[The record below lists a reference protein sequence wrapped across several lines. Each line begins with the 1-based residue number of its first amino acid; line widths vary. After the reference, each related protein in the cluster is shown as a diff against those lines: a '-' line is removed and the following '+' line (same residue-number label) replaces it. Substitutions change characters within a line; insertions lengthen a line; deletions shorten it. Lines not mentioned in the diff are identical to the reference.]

1 LANINPQDIQSI
13 EILKDASATAIYGSR
28 GANGVVIITTKSG
41 KVGKTVVTYDGNM
54 RINAISKRLDVL
66 DGTEFL
72 QYRRLSDRGGA
83 DDAVAMQMDPDSNGT
98 VDVPTHNWQR
108 EVYRTSF
115 SQSHTATVSG
125 GSKETQFSGSLNYLD
140 DEGIIIT
147 NNNKKYN
154 GRLRVDHNV
163 SDKIKVGVNLNFSN
177 SVIKGATNS
186 GGAFQGVSRTAL
198 FSRPVDIYSA
208 SDASDGFDTYISPV
222 TNITSSQLSSNTS
235 RTIGNS
241 YFNYKITKELTFN
254 TLVGG
259 NISDSKG
266 KEFYP
271 NTSTGGVK
279 TNGAAAIQ
287 NIHSLNWTNTNQL
300 TYNKQ
305 FGKNTLNAIGVFEI
319 SSYEFENNI
328 VQAEDFSF
336 PINGVDNIGAASRVT
351 GNSSYKYVNHR
362 YSFLGR
368 VMYNMADKYLF
379 TASIRDDASDKFG
392 ANHRHGYFPS
402 GAFAWRIG
410 NEDFM
415 KNQNAV
421 SNLKLRLS
429 YGVTGN
435 DKIDP
440 YNYLPLLDQAYYGGS
455 NGANYLGLAPGN
467 PGNADL
473 QWERNVEY
481 DAGID
486 FGLLKDRINVT
497 IDYYNKR
504 VDKQLINTPL
514 ATQGGFYAQFEN
526 LGRIDNYG
534 YEFSVSTHN
543 IRTKNFS
550 WDTDLNLSY
559 DQSKVVS
566 LGGANMIPVTVG
578 GDISAAGAVIVGQ
591 PLGTGYGY
599 IMDGVYQTSDFDL
612 NGTTYTLKPGV
623 VNYTG
628 GTVQPGSYKF
638 RDISGPNG
646 VPDGIVDA
654 NDQTVI
660 SHSAPRFT
668 GGFSNTFHYKAFDF
682 SVFLQ
687 GVQGRQVI
695 NEIKLDLTGW
705 KPNRNLGTD
714 FYYNRWTPDNPTNAY
729 GTWSDQNVGARAMNS
744 FYVEDG
750 SFLRLKSIT
759 LAYNVPAKLLQRTG
773 ALSKLRIYV
782 TGNDLITWTNYTG
795 YDPEVAYKNG
805 LLTGLDQ
812 LAYPR
817 TRSFIFGLTANF

>member
-1 LANINPQDIQSI
+1 MVVLGMCPKLLLAQQQTVSGVVADAADGSLIPGATVKLKGTSKAVVTNVNGAFTITLNGGSGTLTFSFVGYTSKDINVKAGQTGLRIKLAAAASDLNEVVVIGYGTQKKSDLTGSISSVSSEELNRNRNTDVLSALNGKAAGVQIFSQSGELGADYSIKIRGANSISGLSTPLYVIDGIPFDSYSNEVAGSTLAGSTTSNPLANINPQDIQSI

-421 SNLKLRLS
+421 SSLKVRLS

-514 ATQGGFYAQFEN
+514 ATLA
-526 LGRIDNYG
+526 
-534 YEFSVSTHN
+534 FSM
-543 IRTKNFS
+543 RF
-550 WDTDLNLSY
+550 
-559 DQSKVVS
+559 
-566 LGGANMIPVTVG
+566 
-578 GDISAAGAVIVGQ
+578 
-591 PLGTGYGY
+591 
-599 IMDGVYQTSDFDL
+599 GV
-612 NGTTYTLKPGV
+612 
-623 VNYTG
+623 
-628 GTVQPGSYKF
+628 
-638 RDISGPNG
+638 
-646 VPDGIVDA
+646 
-654 NDQTVI
+654 
-660 SHSAPRFT
+660 
-668 GGFSNTFHYKAFDF
+668 
-682 SVFLQ
+682 
-687 GVQGRQVI
+687 
-695 NEIKLDLTGW
+695 
-705 KPNRNLGTD
+705 
-714 FYYNRWTPDNPTNAY
+714 
-729 GTWSDQNVGARAMNS
+729 
-744 FYVEDG
+744 
-750 SFLRLKSIT
+750 
-759 LAYNVPAKLLQRTG
+759 
-773 ALSKLRIYV
+773 
-782 TGNDLITWTNYTG
+782 
-795 YDPEVAYKNG
+795 
-805 LLTGLDQ
+805 
-812 LAYPR
+812 
-817 TRSFIFGLTANF
+817 